1 MVKTMAEFIGGLVLG
16 AIGGGTTAFFAFAL
30 LMASRDGDR

>member
-16 AIGGGTTAFFAFAL
+16 SIAGGTTAFFLLAL
-30 LMASRDGDR
+30 LVASKEGDK